1 MSATEKQR
9 AMPGLIASMVLFG
22 TIGVFIRGTAM
33 PSGVIAMAR
42 GLLGAAFLLL
52 SARIRGRRG
61 GLASVRKN
69 AVLLLLSGLVLGM
82 NWILL
87 FEAYRYTTVAT
98 ATVCYYLAPVLVVL
112 TSPLFLGE
120 RLTLRKILA
129 AAAAFT
135 GMLFISG
142 VTSAGLPA
150 PAELRVKRI
159 MAREGISEEYART
172 RVNSQHSDRWFRSRC
187 DHTLENTEADTAESF
202 SRRARA
208 FFEELLK
215 EEL

>member
-1 MSATEKQR
+1 MKVIGITGPTGAGKTTALNALAEL
-9 AMPGLIASMVLFG
+9 GG
-22 TIGVFIRGTAM
+22 TIIDADAVYHDLTLTCRPMLAELRDRFPTVFEGERIN
-33 PSGVIAMAR
+33 
-42 GLLGAAFLLL
+42 LKKLGAIVFRIPEEMDDLNAITHKYVVMETRQRIDR
-52 SARIRGRRG
+52 ARDEGRPAAAIDAIA
-61 GLASVRKN
+61 LFE
-69 AVLLLLSGLVLGM
+69 SGLDQICDCL
-82 NWILL
+82 
-87 FEAYRYTTVAT
+87 VA
-98 ATVCYYLAPVLVVL
+98 
-112 TSPLFLGE
+112 
-120 RLTLRKILA
+120 
-129 AAAAFT
+129 
-135 GMLFISG
+135 
-142 VTSAGLPA
+142 VTA